1 MRIAT
6 IIVRVLMGALLVFAS
21 LSYFLDLMPQPTP
34 TGDLATVM
42 AGFAASKYLFP
53 LSKAIELLSGLS
65 FLSGKYMRLFNV
77 VLLPIT
83 VNILL
88 IHVFLSPVSE
98 LPIALFLF
106 LGNLFL
112 IYRNW
117 DSYKW
122 VFTA

>member
-98 LPIALFLF
+98 LPVALLLF

>member
-21 LSYFLDLMPQPTP
+21 VTYFFNLFPQPQH
-34 TGDLATVM
+34 TGALATVM

-53 LSKAIELLSGLS
+53 LTKAIELLAGLS
-65 FLSGKYMRLFNV
+65 FLSGKYMRLFNI
-77 VLLPIT
+77 VLLPVT

-88 IHVFLSPVSE
+88 IHVFLEPLSE
-98 LPIALFLF
+98 LAPALLLL

>member
-21 LSYFLDLMPQPTP
+21 LSYFLDLFPQPTL

-98 LPIALFLF
+98 LPIAIFLF

>member
-21 LSYFLDLMPQPTP
+21 LSYFLDLFPQPTL

-83 VNILL
+83 INILL

-98 LPIALFLF
+98 LPVALLLF

>member
-21 LSYFLDLMPQPTP
+21 LSYFLNLFPQPTP

-65 FLSGKYMRLFNV
+65 FLTGKYMRLFNV

-106 LGNLFL
+106 LGNIFL

>member
-21 LSYFLDLMPQPTP
+21 LSYFLDLFPQPTL

-98 LPIALFLF
+98 LPVALLLF

>member
-6 IIVRVLMGALLVFAS
+6 IIVRVLLGLLLLFGAVT
-21 LSYFLDLMPQPTP
+21 YFFNLMPQPAP

-42 AGFAASKYLFP
+42 AGFVATKYIFP
-53 LSKAIELLSGLS
+53 LTKVIELLAGLS
-65 FLSGKYMRLFNV
+65 YVSGKYMRLFNV
-77 VLLPIT
+77 VLLPVS

-88 IHVFLSPVSE
+88 INILLAPE
-98 LPIALFLF
+98 NIPIALFVF
-106 LGNLFL
+106 LGNIFL

>member
-21 LSYFLDLMPQPTP
+21 VSYFFDLFPQPIH

-42 AGFAASKYLFP
+42 AGFVASKYLFP
-53 LSKAIELLSGLS
+53 LTKAIELLAGLS
-65 FLSGKYMRLFNV
+65 FLTGKYIRLFNV

-88 IHVFLSPVSE
+88 IHVYLSPVSE
-98 LPIALFLF
+98 LPIALLLF

>member
-6 IIVRVLMGALLVFAS
+6 IIVRLLMGALLIFAS
-21 LSYFLDLMPQPTP
+21 VSYFFDLFPQPTLS
-34 TGDLATVM
+34 GDLATVM

-53 LSKAIELLSGLS
+53 LTKAIELLAGISL
-65 FLSGKYMRLFNV
+65 LSGKYMRLFNI

-88 IHVFLSPVSE
+88 IHLFLEPLSE
-98 LPIALFLF
+98 LAPALLLF
-106 LGNLFL
+106 LGNVFL